1 MSTIHDITS
10 GGRDTGFLRGSAMQ
24 FGFIIP
30 AAIWLAAFL
39 ALAVVLFQASR
50 KAEKEGR
57 KSRHLMWLAGAA
69 LALGGAAIPA
79 TIQFIA
85 TEGRMG
91 WAGVP
96 LGFVALALGIQSIR
110 VERPKGPALASFREK
125 SAAVSVAAIVLI
137 YGWATLGVMQAPPD
151 LAAAF
156 GFLVGTTIMMIIVMT
171 LSHTV
176 IAILREPEKE
186 DERDKVIGWRS
197 TRNGYVVTT
206 FGVWGVLALVFAQAP
221 LGVLA
226 YALLGLFVLAELV
239 RFASELVYYRL
250 AV

>member
-1 MSTIHDITS
+1 ME
-10 GGRDTGFLRGSAMQ
+10 

-57 KSRHLMWLAGAA
+57 KSRHLMWMAA
-69 LALGGAAIPA
+69 ASLALGGAAIPA
-79 TIQFIA
+79 AIQFIA
-85 TEGRMG
+85 TEGKMW
-91 WAGVP
+91 WAGAP
-96 LGFVALALGIQSIR
+96 LAFIALALGFQSIR
-110 VERPKGPALASFREK
+110 VERPKGPALATFREK
-125 SAAVSVAAIVLI
+125 SAAVSVAAILLI
-137 YGWATLGVMQAPPD
+137 YGWATVGVLQAP
-151 LAAAF
+151 LELEGAF
-156 GFLVGTTIMMIIVMT
+156 GFLVGTSVMMIIVMA

-176 IAILREPEKE
+176 LAILREPEKQ
-186 DERDKVIGWRS
+186 DERDKLVGWRS
-197 TRNGYVVTT
+197 TRNGYVVMTV
-206 FGVWGVLALVFAQAP
+206 GVWAVLALVFAQAP

-239 RFASELVYYRL
+239 RLASELVYYRL

>member
-1 MSTIHDITS
+1 
-10 GGRDTGFLRGSAMQ
+10 MQ

-30 AAIWLAAFL
+30 AAIWLGAFV
-39 ALAVVLFQASR
+39 ALAVVLLQASR
-50 KAEKEGR
+50 KAGREGR

-79 TIQFIA
+79 AIQFMA
-85 TEGRMG
+85 TDGKMW

-96 LGFVALALGIQSIR
+96 LGLVALALGFQSIR
-110 VERPKGPALASFREK
+110 VERPKGPALATFREK
-125 SAAVSVAAIVLI
+125 SAAVSVAAILLI
-137 YGWATLGVMQAPPD
+137 YGWATAGVLQAPLE
-151 LAAAF
+151 LAGAF
-156 GFLVGTTIMMIIVMT
+156 GFLVGTTVMMIIVMA

-176 IAILREPEKE
+176 LAILREPEKE
-186 DERDKVIGWRS
+186 DERDKLVGWRS
-197 TRNGYVVTT
+197 TRNGYVVMTS
-206 FGVWGVLALVFAQAP
+206 GVWGVLALVFAQAP

-239 RFASELVYYRL
+239 RLASELVYYRL

>member
-1 MSTIHDITS
+1 
-10 GGRDTGFLRGSAMQ
+10 MQ

-39 ALAVVLFQASR
+39 ALAVVLFQASKR
-50 KAEKEGR
+50 AETEGR
-57 KSRHLMWLAGAA
+57 KSRHLLWLAGAA
-69 LALGGAAIPA
+69 LALGGAAVPA
-79 TIQFIA
+79 AIQFIA
-85 TEGRMG
+85 TEGKMW

-96 LGFVALALGIQSIR
+96 LSFVAAALGFQSIR

-125 SAAVSVAAIVLI
+125 SAAVSVAAILAI
-137 YGWATLGVMQAPPD
+137 YGWATVDVLQRPPQ
-151 LAAAF
+151 LADAF
-156 GFLVGTTIMMIIVMT
+156 GFLVGTTVMMIIVMA

-176 IAILREPEKE
+176 LAILREPEKE

-197 TRNGYVVTT
+197 TRNSYVVMT

-239 RFASELVYYRL
+239 RLASELVYYRL